1 MAYIIN
7 GELIGDE
14 VLEEEFDAIKD
25 HYASLGEVVCCDR
38 DEEFMG
44 FARENIVNRTLLTQ
58 EADKRFGPPKDEDVD
73 QMIAQLKEEHGGEK
87 AFYDNT
93 GFNPGDEP
101 RIKEK
106 VRATIGVDQLLETE
120 IGPDPE
126 PTDAELQ
133 AHYEATIERYLT
145 EEEVRISQIFKEPTS
160 HEDAK
165 VRYQELKEAR
175 FRILDGADFLE
186 VAKETSDKPAEE
198 IDLGFLKMGETMP
211 EIESIAFSMRE
222 GEVSPI
228 VATHFGFH
236 LFQVTDRKAAAPVPF
251 DEVIDTVREHFLT
264 HSRESAI
271 NALISRL
278 KETATIEEVTAE
290 PEAVTGEV

>member
-106 VRATIGVDQLLETE
+106 VRATIGVDQLLETADRSA
-120 IGPDPE
+120 GVPVVTVKLPVANANFMRQLVDRVRQKS
-126 PTDAELQ
+126 DDSVVVVGAVDG
-133 AHYEATIERYLT
+133 ERCQLLVGVSKGLVSRVKAGDV
-145 EEEVRISQIFKEPTS
+145 VRQI
-160 HEDAK
+160 
-165 VRYQELKEAR
+165 
-175 FRILDGADFLE
+175 
-186 VAKETSDKPAEE
+186 
-198 IDLGFLKMGETMP
+198 
-211 EIESIAFSMRE
+211 
-222 GEVSPI
+222 
-228 VATHFGFH
+228 
-236 LFQVTDRKAAAPVPF
+236 APVIGGGGGGRPDLAQAGGKDPSKL
-251 DEVIDTVREHFLT
+251 DE
-264 HSRESAI
+264 AI
-271 NALISRL
+271 EAAKALVL
-278 KETATIEEVTAE
+278 KTL
-290 PEAVTGEV
+290 G